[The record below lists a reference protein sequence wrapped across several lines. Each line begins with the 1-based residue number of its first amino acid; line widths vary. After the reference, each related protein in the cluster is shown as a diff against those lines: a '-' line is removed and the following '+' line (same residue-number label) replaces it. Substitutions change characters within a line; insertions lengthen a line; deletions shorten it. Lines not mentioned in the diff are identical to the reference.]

1 MNAMPI
7 FEYQCLECG
16 TRFEDLVLS
25 QSKNPKKAA
34 CTHCGGKS
42 VERVFSTFAA
52 RTESSNGDAC
62 FNKEAGI
69 CAAGGGRMPC
79 GGIN

>member
-1 MNAMPI
+1 MPI

-25 QSKNPKKAA
+25 QSKKAKKAA
-34 CTHCGGKS
+34 CSQCGGKS

-52 RTESSNGDAC
+52 RSESSNGSAC
-62 FNKEAGI
+62 SNKEAGI
-69 CAAGGGRMPC
+69 CAAGGGGMPC
-79 GGIN
+79 GSFN